1 MKQESSTKYLGVF
14 IDLNLSWKHQIVHI
28 ATIKIKRSAGTLSKL
43 PYYVNTDIFI
53 NLYYF
58 PICNFLIYV
67 QTDSVDTYMCTSA
80 QYNLHNYI
88 FQKKSIWTIA
98 LSSFNEHSTPLFII
112 HPKAFRSC
120 NISNPLFMFK
130 FHNNLLPSDFDTF
143 LTLEENIHGY
153 YIRSTGNQTYHLIL
167 TMELLTRLKSSWGK
181 M

>member
-1 MKQESSTKYLGVF
+1 MF
-14 IDLNLSWKHQIVHI
+14 
-28 ATIKIKRSAGTLSKL
+28 KL
-43 PYYVNTDIFI
+43 IQLTHT
-53 NLYYF
+53 
-58 PICNFLIYV
+58 CH
-67 QTDSVDTYMCTSA
+67 STSA
-80 QYNLHNYI
+80 HYNLHNYI

-153 YIRSTGNQTYHLIL
+153 YIRSAGNQTYHLIL